1 MPLLRALGHKMW
13 VGVASSERSMSA
25 ALVSLP
31 LGAFRLGRHPVGLA
45 DVPAKPDLAIEIIC
59 EII

>member
-1 MPLLRALGHKMW
+1 MW

-45 DVPAKPDLAIEIIC
+45 DVPAKSDLAIEIIY

>member
-1 MPLLRALGHKMW
+1 MW

-31 LGAFRLGRHPVGLA
+31 LGGFRLGRHHVGLT
-45 DVPAKPDLAIEIIC
+45 DFPANSDFAIEIIYK
-59 EII
+59 II